1 MKFYSPKL
9 LCENVSELVLGADVT
24 DIHAP
29 FFQTALDEVV
39 LDPDVLA
46 SLVEDGVLGQ
56 CQGRLAVH
64 LELDCLDLST
74 K

>member
-1 MKFYSPKL
+1 L
-9 LCENVSELVLGADVT
+9 ILGVDVT
-24 DIHAP
+24 GLHAP

-39 LDPDVLA
+39 LDSDVLA

-64 LELDCLDLST
+64 LELDCLGLST